1 MLIDEIFIFWNQMKS
16 KQEKRIITPLVFSK
30 KNIHILVNIEC
41 KFIEKKKSEIM
52 YSETNVSEFIEF
64 FLLKLQF
71 WILMLLIFLQHTFSQ
86 HYQSLIDKENSNQ
99 WDL

>member
-1 MLIDEIFIFWNQMKS
+1 MLIVEVCINWNQMKS

-52 YSETNVSEFIEF
+52 VEEAIN
-64 FLLKLQF
+64 
-71 WILMLLIFLQHTFSQ
+71 
-86 HYQSLIDKENSNQ
+86 
-99 WDL
+99 